1 MGTSSRTKQ
10 VKRAS
15 GAKKA
20 AMRGKTR
27 PYGFYGVIAVV
38 VMAGIG
44 GIALSRSGSAG
55 AGNEHPGLGD
65 HWHAA
70 YGVDI
75 CGTLQPN
82 LPQPATLLGLHTH
95 NDGLVHVEPYV
106 TGSILDRGGNA
117 NLARFA
123 EGDMGFKLTSTEV
136 KMPGGDAKKNGD
148 LCDGKAGKLTIRVW
162 PEADGDAFT
171 DYTNPKDVK
180 ITDGSAITVAFVAE
194 GAEIPKPTSIPN
206 LANPNAGEG

>member
-1 MGTSSRTKQ
+1 MGKSSRTKQ
-10 VKRAS
+10 VKRGS

-44 GIALSRSGSAG
+44 GIALSRTGSAG
-55 AGNEHPGLGD
+55 AGGENPALGD

-70 YGVDI
+70 YVVDI
-75 CGTLQPN
+75 CGALQPN
-82 LPQPATLLGLHTH
+82 LAQPGTLLGLHTH

-106 TGSILDRGGNA
+106 TGSILDRGDNA
-117 NLARFA
+117 TLARFA
-123 EGDMGFKLTSTEV
+123 EGDMGFKVTSTEV
-136 KMPGGDAKKNGD
+136 KVPGETKKNGD
-148 LCDGKAGKLTIRVW
+148 LCDGKAGKLTIREW
-162 PEADGDAFT
+162 PDANGDAFK